1 MKREYKFISIYIV
14 NLIVMATIGLLALAF
29 NKQVQNSDIFAL
41 ILGLVVG
48 LFRFAFDFS
57 IAGGL
62 IRNRMGS
69 VGDYL
74 NQVNY
79 INFRVLTVA
88 FIISLITS
96 VLAFFLKLTSG
107 MLVFS
112 AIANPNNDS
121 VFSVGTFLLPIII
134 LVVDLVFALL
144 VAYSTLYLADSYNV
158 DEPVFKSIKNIL
170 LIGKRLIKKTLVI
183 VLKFVILP
191 IFIFVGILAVAFM
204 VLGDDPLA
212 IYGAIVFPVLI
223 YASIANVII
232 KARLS
237 DKYLDVKYLE

>member
-96 VLAFFLKLTSG
+96 VLGFFLKLTSG

-121 VFSVGTFLLPIII
+121 VFSIGTFLLPIII
-134 LVVDLVFALL
+134 LVVELIFTLL
-144 VAYSTLYLADSYNV
+144 IAYSTLYLADSYNV
-158 DEPVFKSIKNIL
+158 DESVFTSIKNIL

-191 IFIFVGILAVAFM
+191 IFIFVGIFALAFM
-204 VLGDDPLA
+204 TLGDDALGVYA
-212 IYGAIVFPVLI
+212 IIVFPVLI